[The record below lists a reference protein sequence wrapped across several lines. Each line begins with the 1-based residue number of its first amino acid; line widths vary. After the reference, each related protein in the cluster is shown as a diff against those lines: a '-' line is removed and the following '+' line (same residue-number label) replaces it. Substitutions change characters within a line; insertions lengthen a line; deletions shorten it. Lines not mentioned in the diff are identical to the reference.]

1 VAVSPITGRACN
13 GVRTRRFWV
22 PTGVRFRWPAAP
34 SGNRGDSFPARTGA
48 NPLVSLPRQCHSHA
62 NVNEV
67 GPERVARALRKMAE
81 DLVTERRRVVVLER
95 ENRKLRAQLEELQR
109 VVAAEREPASGAT
122 HE

>member
-1 VAVSPITGRACN
+1 
-13 GVRTRRFWV
+13 
-22 PTGVRFRWPAAP
+22 
-34 SGNRGDSFPARTGA
+34 
-48 NPLVSLPRQCHSHA
+48 
-62 NVNEV
+62 VNEV

>member
-1 VAVSPITGRACN
+1 M
-13 GVRTRRFWV
+13 
-22 PTGVRFRWPAAP
+22 
-34 SGNRGDSFPARTGA
+34 GA
-48 NPLVSLPRQCHSHA
+48 GPLAGLPRQCHSHA

-95 ENRKLRAQLEELQR
+95 ENRELRAQLEELQR
-109 VVAAEREPASGAT
+109 AVAADREPASGAT